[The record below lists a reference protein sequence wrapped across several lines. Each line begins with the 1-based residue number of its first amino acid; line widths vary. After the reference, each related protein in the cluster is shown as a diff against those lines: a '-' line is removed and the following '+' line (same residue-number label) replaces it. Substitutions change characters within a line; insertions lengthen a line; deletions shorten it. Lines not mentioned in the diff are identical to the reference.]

1 MTTPQDDG
9 GPVFPVPPDQA
20 YATSMTLRDGTAVC
34 AAGTSMT
41 LRDHFAAAALNGL
54 LASGHFTAAAGYEG
68 DQSWM
73 TSHEDPWDDETGEK
87 IHEGRRLFD
96 FPEAAWK
103 CADAM
108 LAERSAK
115 R

>member
-1 MTTPQDDG
+1 MTTPQDNG
-9 GPVFPVPPDQA
+9 GPAFPPHWGGEG
-20 YATSMTLRDGTAVC
+20 YG
-34 AAGTSMT
+34 GMT

-108 LAERSAK
+108 LAARKAER
-115 R
+115 

>member
-1 MTTPQDDG
+1 M
-9 GPVFPVPPDQA
+9 
-20 YATSMTLRDGTAVC
+20 SLLDGTAVC
-34 AAGTSMT
+34 AAATSMSLCDGMAVCAAAT
-41 LRDHFAAAALNGL
+41 SMSLRDYFAAAAMQGL

-87 IHEGRRLFD
+87 IHEGRRRFD
-96 FPEAAWK
+96 FPEAAWR

-108 LAERSAK
+108 LAARKESE
-115 R
+115 

>member
-1 MTTPQDDG
+1 MTTPQDNG
-9 GPVFPVPPDQA
+9 GPAFPSVTLQDL
-20 YATSMTLRDGTAVC
+20 SRGMSLRDY
-34 AAGTSMT
+34 
-41 LRDHFAAAALNGL
+41 FAAAALQGL
-54 LASGHFTAAAGYEG
+54 LASGHFTAEAGYDG

-87 IHEGRRLFD
+87 IHEGRRRFD

-108 LAERSAK
+108 LAARKEGA
-115 R
+115 